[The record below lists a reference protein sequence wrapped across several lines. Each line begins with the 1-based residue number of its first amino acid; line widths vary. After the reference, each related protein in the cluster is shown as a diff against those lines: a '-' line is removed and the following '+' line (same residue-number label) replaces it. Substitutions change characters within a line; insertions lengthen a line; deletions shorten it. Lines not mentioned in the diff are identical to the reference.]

1 MKRNQHGINLDEGI
15 ALVDE
20 EEFKLLYIESACA
33 CERDLS
39 TWISE
44 GKRAVL
50 FGGQIGFGKTT
61 AIKQAF
67 RLSETTPDIEF
78 HFDRNDLN
86 LSPLDA
92 WIIVFSEIARFSS
105 GEYFSILVAGFPGF
119 AEVFGTRQDE
129 LNEVVADVLLETF
142 SLAALGKHRR
152 LKALLEPLLEH
163 LPHLFQSVVEAIEK
177 KLGRSLVLLAA
188 GVDKFEPGSPAYVGL
203 SDTLTSLAGFKTLF
217 EVNAVHLFINDGW
230 AKQLEKIVLT
240 ASNQSWIEEMLRKRL
255 GVYQQ
260 SYCHEIPVLAAFSGG
275 IPRQAI
281 RLLDYFISQQKTKM
295 SQQAVLKYAVES
307 VNRDF
312 FAYSKRPEDE
322 LLNIILKK
330 QVFETSWVALPG
342 DSETA
347 LCAVFENWIILQQ
360 QKHES
365 QWHTVVNPIIKYSFK
380 STVSDEPEMKLL
392 KDYAAQQGMGVSGLD
407 INTEINGWKQSLL
420 SAVELPVA
428 LNITEILDVISNAL
442 LSKQRTD
449 RIIVA
454 YENKDNFDAVYA
466 YLQAKS
472 NTYEY
477 QVWRHVSIEGG
488 ANRSPLTEMLAF
500 FTDQSIDIYSVELVG
515 DFTVE
520 QLAELNVRRDNF
532 IDKQLIWW
540 IPKPKLAS
548 YLIHWTQLRQ
558 LFKVFI
564 LEDDLSKTLK
574 AEDIEADL
582 NFMEDLV
589 ESEDTAAYSYVSNL
603 KQVLTYIKYSRH
615 GE

>member
-39 TWISE
+39 AWISE

-50 FGGQIGFGKTT
+50 FGGQIGCGKTT

-67 RLSETTPDIEF
+67 RLSETRPDIEF

-105 GEYFSILVAGFPGF
+105 GEYFSILVTGFPGF

-142 SLAALGKHRR
+142 SLAALEKHRR

-163 LPHLFQSVVEAIEK
+163 LPHLFQSVVQAIEK
-177 KLGRSLVLLAA
+177 KLRRSLVLLAA

-203 SDTLTSLAGFKTLF
+203 SDTLTALAGFKTLF

-295 SQQAVLKYAVES
+295 SRQAVLKYAVES

-312 FAYSKRPEDE
+312 FAYSKRPKDE

-330 QVFETSWVALPG
+330 RVFETSWVALPG

-365 QWHTVVNPIIKYSFK
+365 QWHTVVNPIIKCSFK
-380 STVSDEPEMKLL
+380 NAVSDEPEMKLL
-392 KDYAAQQGMGVSGLD
+392 KDYAAQQGMGEAGLD
-407 INTEINGWKQSLL
+407 INTEINEWQQSLL

-477 QVWRHVSIEGG
+477 QVWRHISIEGG
-488 ANRSPLTEMLAF
+488 ANRTPLTEMLAF
-500 FTDQSIDIYSVELVG
+500 LADQSIDIYSVELVG
-515 DFTVE
+515 DFTVG
-520 QLAELNVRRDNF
+520 QLAELNVRRDSF

-589 ESEDTAAYSYVSNL
+589 ESEDTAAFNYVSNL
-603 KQVLTYIKYSRH
+603 KQVLTYIKGSRH

>member
-1 MKRNQHGINLDEGI
+1 M
-15 ALVDE
+15 
-20 EEFKLLYIESACA
+20 
-33 CERDLS
+33 
-39 TWISE
+39 
-44 GKRAVL
+44 
-50 FGGQIGFGKTT
+50 
-61 AIKQAF
+61 
-67 RLSETTPDIEF
+67 
-78 HFDRNDLN
+78 
-86 LSPLDA
+86 
-92 WIIVFSEIARFSS
+92 
-105 GEYFSILVAGFPGF
+105 
-119 AEVFGTRQDE
+119 
-129 LNEVVADVLLETF
+129 
-142 SLAALGKHRR
+142 
-152 LKALLEPLLEH
+152 
-163 LPHLFQSVVEAIEK
+163 
-177 KLGRSLVLLAA
+177 
-188 GVDKFEPGSPAYVGL
+188 
-203 SDTLTSLAGFKTLF
+203 
-217 EVNAVHLFINDGW
+217 
-230 AKQLEKIVLT
+230 
-240 ASNQSWIEEMLRKRL
+240 
-255 GVYQQ
+255 
-260 SYCHEIPVLAAFSGG
+260 
-275 IPRQAI
+275 
-281 RLLDYFISQQKTKM
+281 
-295 SQQAVLKYAVES
+295 
-307 VNRDF
+307 
-312 FAYSKRPEDE
+312 
-322 LLNIILKK
+322 
-330 QVFETSWVALPG
+330 
-342 DSETA
+342 
-347 LCAVFENWIILQQ
+347 
-360 QKHES
+360 
-365 QWHTVVNPIIKYSFK
+365 
-380 STVSDEPEMKLL
+380 
-392 KDYAAQQGMGVSGLD
+392 D

-515 DFTVE
+515 DFTVG
-520 QLAELNVRRDNF
+520 QLAELNVRRDTF